1 MSGKQLLASFFGIR
15 ISDDK
20 PVLET
25 LVPSRISSE
34 IMNGQLPTFRPT
46 TIKLSANEVCHYMDR
61 AALVVKKSERSYS
74 SSKAGGGYRVSKNYR
89 MYSSNR
95 FTRPIDQ
102 EWHEYRTGVI
112 FITNK
117 RIIFV
122 AAEDGFEKEISKLT
136 SIIPYSDAV
145 GLQFGNKITNFLT
158 PQSHLML
165 SILQML

>member
-1 MSGKQLLASFFGIR
+1 MSRKQLLASFFGIR

-20 PVLET
+20 PDLVT
-25 LVPSRISSE
+25 LVPPRISNE
-34 IMNGQLPTFRPT
+34 VKNGQLPIFRPT
-46 TIKLSANEVCHYMDR
+46 TIKLNANEVCHYMDR

-74 SSKAGGGYRVSKNYR
+74 SSKAGGGYRVSKNFR
-89 MYSSNR
+89 MYSSKR
-95 FTRPIDQ
+95 YTRPIDQ
-102 EWHEYRTGVI
+102 EWYEYRTGVI

-136 SIIPYSDAV
+136 SIIPYSDTV
-145 GLQFGNKITNFLT
+145 GLQFGSKIINFLT
-158 PQSHLML
+158 PQSHLIL